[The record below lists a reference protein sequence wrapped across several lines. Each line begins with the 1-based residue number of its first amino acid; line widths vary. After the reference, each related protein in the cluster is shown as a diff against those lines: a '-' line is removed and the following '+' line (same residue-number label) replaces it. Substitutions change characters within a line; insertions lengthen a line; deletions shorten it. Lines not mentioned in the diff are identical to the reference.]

1 MHANRFEAF
10 MVMPGNG
17 IRGGGARGANGI
29 AKNVDRIMDCI
40 AYAAVALNYPPTLSF
55 KTLIRAVDDFDIFED
70 YINKELIGKRDGST
84 GTLKQAITHLKHGV
98 AFCKWMTWGQYSTVV
113 R

>member
-1 MHANRFEAF
+1 M
-10 MVMPGNG
+10 MMPGNG

-40 AYAAVALNYPPTLSF
+40 AYAAVALDYPPTLSF

-70 YINKELIGKRDGST
+70 YITVIPRFNRSQKKRF
-84 GTLKQAITHLKHGV
+84 KGV
-98 AFCKWMTWGQYSTVV
+98 LLA
-113 R
+113 